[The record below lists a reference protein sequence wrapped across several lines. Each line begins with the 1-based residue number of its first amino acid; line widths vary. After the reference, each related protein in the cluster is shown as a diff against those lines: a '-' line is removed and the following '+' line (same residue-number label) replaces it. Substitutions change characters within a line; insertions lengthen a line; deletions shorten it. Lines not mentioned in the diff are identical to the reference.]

1 MPSRCYKYV
10 TWDNFRENANYPDK
24 LRFSHVKGGVKLVKT
39 EFTIKSNITSKKHL

>member
-10 TWDNFRENANYPDK
+10 TWDNFKENANYPDK
-24 LRFSHVKGGVKLVKT
+24 LRFSHVKGGVKLVNT